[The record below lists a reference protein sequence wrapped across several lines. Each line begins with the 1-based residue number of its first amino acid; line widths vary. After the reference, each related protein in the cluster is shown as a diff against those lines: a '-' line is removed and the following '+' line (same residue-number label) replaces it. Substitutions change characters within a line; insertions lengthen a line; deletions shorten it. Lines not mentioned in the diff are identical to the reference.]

1 MRNLEFS
8 HDEPPVPVFNL
19 PNGAERGRS
28 RAQFNNDDRLSRS
41 FSPPFVLDQTIRID
55 RAPYDGTGRGGISP
69 PRAQNLAL
77 DQIVRFQIFDKERM
91 RHFIFVCPN
100 THLNVQ
106 HSLDEDDNTDQN
118 EFTAVSCPAC
128 TRLHFLSRKTGQLL
142 GADSTPKS

>member
-1 MRNLEFS
+1 VGAFR
-8 HDEPPVPVFNL
+8 L
-19 PNGAERGRS
+19 PQS
-28 RAQFNNDDRLSRS
+28 
-41 FSPPFVLDQTIRID
+41 
-55 RAPYDGTGRGGISP
+55 
-69 PRAQNLAL
+69 QNLAL
-77 DQIVRFQIFDKERM
+77 DQIVGLQIFDKGRM

-142 GADSTPKS
+142 GAGSTPKN